1 MKTILFLF
9 ILMMVFAVS
18 ISAQGISIGGGTTF
32 SLGGAALSLPN
43 NWSNAGTFTAGTGTV
58 IFNGPSGNQ
67 IITGVSPE
75 AFQNLTVNKT
85 SGEVVLN
92 NTITVNGT
100 LTITSGD
107 INLNGETLLL
117 GTSAT
122 LAETPGNTVK
132 GTSGVIMTTRALG
145 ASPGNVA
152 GLGADISS
160 SLALGVTT
168 VVRGHSP
175 DTVGTSNSICRYYKI
190 TPTNNSGLNATIT
203 FKYDQSELNNLTE
216 SMLEVFN
223 SINDGE
229 DWNSVTGSLDTL
241 NNTVRVSDIGSFNMW
256 SFFSSSNPPVGIGQ
270 EEQAPEIP
278 KVYALSQNY
287 PNPFNPATSIS
298 FDLPKQSSVVLKI
311 FDVLGR
317 EVATLVNAELAAGKY
332 TKTWNATSFTSGVYF
347 YRLDT
352 RQTTGSERETFI
364 STKKLL
370 LVK

>member
-1 MKTILFLF
+1 MKTVIIFCIF
-9 ILMMVFAVS
+9 ITTAAGGL
-18 ISAQGISIGGGTTF
+18 SAQGISIGSGTTL
-32 SLGGAALSLPN
+32 SLGGATLSLPN

-58 IFNGPSGNQ
+58 IFNGTSGDQ
-67 IITGVSPE
+67 TITNASGE
-75 AFQNLTVNKT
+75 TFQNLTINKA

-92 NTITVNGT
+92 SKITVNGT

-107 INLNGETLLL
+107 INLDGDTLLL

-132 GTSGVIMTTRALG
+132 GTSGVIMATRTLG

-160 SLALGVTT
+160 SPVLGVTT
-168 VVRGHSP
+168 VVRGHKP

-190 TPTNNSGLNATIT
+190 APANNSGLNATVT

-216 SMLEVFN
+216 STLKVFN
-223 SINDGE
+223 SINNGN
-229 DWNSVTGSLDTL
+229 DWTSITGSLDTL
-241 NNTVRVSDIGSFNMW
+241 NNTVSVSNIGSFNMW
-256 SFFSSSNPPVGIGQ
+256 SFFSSSNPPVAV
-270 EEQAPEIP
+270 EELGKTAELP
-278 KVYALSQNY
+278 KVYALAQNY
-287 PNPFNPATSIS
+287 PNPFNPVTSIS

-311 FDVLGR
+311 FDVIGR
-317 EVATLVNAELAAGKY
+317 EVATLVNANLAAGKY
-332 TKTWNATSFTSGVYF
+332 TKTWNASSFTSGVYF

-352 RQTTGSERETFI
+352 QQITGSERETFI